1 MLNLFNSLGKK
12 IEPFEPVNPRA
23 VGVFTCGPSVYQRAH
38 IGNFRTFLFED
49 IVVRYLEYSGY
60 RVRRGMNFTDVED
73 KAIKEGEKQK
83 RPPLEVTEEN
93 IVHFLREME
102 LLRIKTPDYLP
113 RASEAVD
120 EAAEIIEEL
129 LRRGIAYRHGGNIYF
144 DPLTFPGFGA
154 IYDLDMSRWP
164 SRKRRFHKDTYPGI
178 QWNLGDFILWHGFKP
193 GDTLSW
199 ETSIGRGRPSWNVQD
214 PSMIVKYFNETL
226 SIYCGGYDNL
236 FRHHDYLKAI
246 LESVR
251 PYPMAR
257 FWLHGHHLYIEGQKM
272 SKSKGNV
279 YYVDTIQEKGYTLA
293 EIRFFLIYGQYRKK
307 LNYTDAAMAAA
318 ARKLRSFKARVKK
331 LEERAGGA
339 RAGAGPL
346 PAQFKEAFV
355 ERMDDDL
362 DVRGAFDELD
372 AVLTGLDASTL
383 TPGQSSGILKELR
396 RADEVLKV
404 LF

>member
-23 VGVFTCGPSVYQRAH
+23 VGIFTCGPSVYQRAH
-38 IGNFRTFLFED
+38 IGNFRTFLYED

-60 RVRRGMNFTDVED
+60 RVKRGMNFTDVED
-73 KAIKEGEKQK
+73 KAIKEGEKRK
-83 RPPLEVTEEN
+83 RPPLEVTVEN
-93 IVHFLREME
+93 IAHFLREMD
-102 LLRIKTPDYLP
+102 LLGIKTPDYLP

-178 QWNLGDFILWHGFKP
+178 QWNLGDFILWHGYKP

-199 ETSIGRGRPSWNVQD
+199 ETPIGRGRPSWNVQD
-214 PSMIVKYFNETL
+214 PSMIVKYFNDTL

-257 FWLHGHHLYIEGQKM
+257 FWLHGHHLYVDGQKM

-279 YYVDTIQEKGYTLA
+279 YYVDTLQKEGYTLA
-293 EIRFFLIYGQYRKK
+293 EIRFFLIYGPYRKK
-307 LNYTDAAMAAA
+307 LNYTDASMAAA
-318 ARKLRSFKARVKK
+318 ARRLRSFTARVKK
-331 LEERAGGA
+331 LEGQAAGA

-346 PAQFKEAFV
+346 PARFREVFV

-362 DVRGAFDELD
+362 DVKGAFDGLD
-372 AVLTGLDASTL
+372 AILTGLDPSAL
-383 TPGQSSGILKELR
+383 TQGQSSGILRELR